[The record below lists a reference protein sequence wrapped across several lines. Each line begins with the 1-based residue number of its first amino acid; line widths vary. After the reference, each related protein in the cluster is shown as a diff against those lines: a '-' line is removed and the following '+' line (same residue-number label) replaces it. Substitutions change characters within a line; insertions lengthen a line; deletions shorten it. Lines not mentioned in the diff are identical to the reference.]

1 MVLTKFNQ
9 SFRQAAVK
17 NRVKEV
23 FYFWLER
30 ARRSLRRR
38 HVMEDF
44 PASVIPLSVKEHA
57 ERWGFAEDIQANAL
71 EACSKGTEKTLDFL
85 GEYCQ

>member
-1 MVLTKFNQ
+1 
-9 SFRQAAVK
+9 
-17 NRVKEV
+17 
-23 FYFWLER
+23 
-30 ARRSLRRR
+30 
-38 HVMEDF
+38 MEDF